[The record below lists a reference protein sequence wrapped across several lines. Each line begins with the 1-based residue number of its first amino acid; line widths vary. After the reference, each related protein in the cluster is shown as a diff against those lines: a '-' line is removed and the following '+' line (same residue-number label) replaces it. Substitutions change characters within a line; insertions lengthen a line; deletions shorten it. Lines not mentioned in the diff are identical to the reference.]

1 MRYFARILGVS
12 LGLMASCNAQDV
24 QNESNSM
31 EEKTY
36 PVRLTP
42 AQWQDRLSDEQY
54 YILREK
60 GTERPG
66 TGQYYLHT
74 AEGTYSC
81 AGCGSELFTS
91 DMKFQSHCGWPSF
104 DREIEGGKVERKL
117 DKSHGMMR
125 TEILCAN
132 CGGHLGHVF
141 NDGPTSTGER
151 YCVNSL
157 SLQFIPVEKEESS
170 Q

>member
-1 MRYFARILGVS
+1 
-12 LGLMASCNAQDV
+12 
-24 QNESNSM
+24 
-31 EEKTY
+31 
-36 PVRLTP
+36 
-42 AQWQDRLSDEQY
+42 
-54 YILREK
+54 
-60 GTERPG
+60 
-66 TGQYYLHT
+66 
-74 AEGTYSC
+74 
-81 AGCGSELFTS
+81 
-91 DMKFQSHCGWPSF
+91 MKFQSHCGWPSF

-157 SLQFIPVEKEESS
+157 SLQFSEKSS
-170 Q
+170 ETDK